1 VLTEAE
7 SLQQQQ
13 QQQEQQQR
21 IQSFAISPSN
31 VNHKAALRNK

>member
-1 VLTEAE
+1 VLAEAE

-31 VNHKAALRNK
+31 VTITKQL